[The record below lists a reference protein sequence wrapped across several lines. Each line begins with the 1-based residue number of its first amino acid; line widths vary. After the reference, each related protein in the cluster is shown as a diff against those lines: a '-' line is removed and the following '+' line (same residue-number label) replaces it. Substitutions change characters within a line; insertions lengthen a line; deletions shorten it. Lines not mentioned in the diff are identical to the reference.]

1 MKYAY
6 IRVSTQTQNEERQ
19 RVCLEKYD
27 IDRWFCDKASGANM
41 DRPELRK
48 LLDLAVMGDEI
59 YICDFSRLARNTY
72 DLLLM
77 TDEFTRRGIRL
88 VSDKEN
94 VDIVSPIGKFM
105 MTVMGAVYEFERE
118 LMKENQA
125 EGIQVAK
132 EKGVFKGG
140 RNKKR
145 IDRDVY
151 NENMK
156 RYKNNE
162 ITKSQFA
169 VNVGVSRP
177 TLDKIIKEREKK
189 RND

>member
-48 LLDLAVMGDEI
+48 LLDLAVTGDEI

-88 VSDKEN
+88 VSDKKMS
-94 VDIVSPIGKFM
+94 I
-105 MTVMGAVYEFERE
+105 
-118 LMKENQA
+118 
-125 EGIQVAK
+125 
-132 EKGVFKGG
+132 
-140 RNKKR
+140 
-145 IDRDVY
+145 
-151 NENMK
+151 
-156 RYKNNE
+156 
-162 ITKSQFA
+162 
-169 VNVGVSRP
+169 
-177 TLDKIIKEREKK
+177 
-189 RND
+189 